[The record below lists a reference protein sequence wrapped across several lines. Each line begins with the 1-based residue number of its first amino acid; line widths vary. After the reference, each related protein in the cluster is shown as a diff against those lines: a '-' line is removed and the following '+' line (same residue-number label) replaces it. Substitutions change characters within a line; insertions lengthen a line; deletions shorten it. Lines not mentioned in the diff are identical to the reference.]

1 MYASAISAT
10 TSFPFRAGEL
20 LRSYVLKKQ
29 TGIDISSS
37 LATVIIE
44 RIADGLVMIMF
55 VFLALPFAPMPEFFR
70 NAVITMT
77 VGFLFATIL
86 FIWMA
91 QRAAACR
98 TLLWRRGRACCCRAV
113 CGR

>member
-1 MYASAISAT
+1 MCIGYFGNNV
-10 TSFPFRAGEL
+10 FPFRAGEL

-77 VGFLFATIL
+77 VGFLVATAL
-86 FIWMA
+86 FIWA
-91 QRAAACR
+91 ANDPQRVDRFYGGIAR
-98 TLLWRRGRACCCRAV
+98 LLLPSRIRR
-113 CGR
+113 